1 MSRKVFIT
9 GIGAVTP
16 IGTGAEGLWSG
27 VLAEKS
33 AIRRITRFDASG
45 FNSQVAGEI
54 PDFRP
59 DDYMDAKRLKRLDRY
74 SRLALVAG
82 LLALQDGDLK
92 PGEFQP
98 ERVGVTVGTAL
109 GGAGSAEEEH
119 IKFLEGGIR
128 AVSPSLALSVFGG
141 AGSCN
146 LAIEFGFY
154 GYTTANSDSCASGP
168 VALGNALNAI
178 RRGDAD
184 MMLAGG
190 VEAPLFPL
198 TFGAFA
204 LIRAMSQR
212 NDDPETAC
220 RPFDKNRDGFVMAE
234 GASMLLLE
242 SEEHARKRNA
252 KAYCE
257 LAGFGLSNDA
267 HHMTA
272 PRPDGSQAAR
282 AMVCSMKDA
291 GITSDRVR
299 YVNAHGSS
307 TPLND
312 STETL
317 AVKKALGDRAYEI
330 PISATKAMHGH
341 SLGAAGAIEAAIC
354 AMSIDKNWIPPT
366 VNLSECGEGCD
377 LDYVPNHGRALEH
390 DCIVSNS
397 FGFGGINASLVL
409 RSVPRG

>member
-1 MSRKVFIT
+1 MRRKVVIT

-16 IGTGAEGLWSG
+16 IGTGVDGLWDGVCRQQSG
-27 VLAEKS
+27 VRK
-33 AIRRITRFDASG
+33 ITRFDTTG

-59 DDYMDAKRLKRLDRY
+59 DEYVDAKRLKRLDRY
-74 SRLALVAG
+74 SRLALVSG
-82 LLALQDGDLK
+82 LLALQDADVKHGQ
-92 PGEFQP
+92 FNS

-109 GGAGSAEEEH
+109 GGAGSAEAEH
-119 IKFLEGGIR
+119 IKFLEGGLR
-128 AVSPSLALSVFGG
+128 AVSPALALSVFGG
-141 AGSCN
+141 AASCN
-146 LAIEFGFY
+146 LAIEFGFN

-168 VALGNALNAI
+168 IALGNALNAI

-184 MMLAGG
+184 MILAGG
-190 VEAPLFPL
+190 VEAPLYPL

-212 NDDPETAC
+212 NDDPATAC
-220 RPFDKNRDGFVMAE
+220 RPFDKDRDGFVMAE
-234 GASMLLLE
+234 GAAMLVLE
-242 SEEHARKRNA
+242 SEEHATKRGA
-252 KAYCE
+252 KIYAE

-282 AMVCSMKDA
+282 AIVSSMQDA
-291 GITSDRVR
+291 GISSDRVT

-317 AVKKALGDRAYEI
+317 AIKKALGNRAHQI
-330 PISATKAMHGH
+330 PVSGTKAMTGH
-341 SLGAAGAIEAAIC
+341 ALGATGAIEAAIC
-354 AMSIDKNWIPPT
+354 ALSIKRNWVPPT
-366 VNLSECGEGCD
+366 VNLSKPAENCD
-377 LDYVPNHGRALEH
+377 LDYVPGHGRKLEH

-397 FGFGGINASLVL
+397 FGFGGINASIVL
-409 RSVPRG
+409 RAPTLN